1 MDFTL
6 PTNLAGWLPFTAA
19 VVAILLGLAALF
31 APRLILSAIGL
42 APSAGSIDALGGA
55 RASLA
60 GFWLGVGLVG
70 AALYDQP
77 FIQLALGTGWL
88 FSAFGRLVSLL
99 TDGASLR
106 AIFYLLVELALA
118 CAALAPALG
127 FISS

>member
-1 MDFTL
+1 MSEYFDEEGKPILFGPDFSSRPQPGYQELRTRC
-6 PTNLAGWLPFTAA
+6 PVARTSVFDQ
-19 VVAILLGLAALF
+19 VVIARHEDVVRAL
-31 APRLILSAIGL
+31 R
-42 APSAGSIDALGGA
+42 
-55 RASLA
+55 
-60 GFWLGVGLVG
+60 
-70 AALYDQP
+70 QP
-77 FIQLALGTGWL
+77 EIFSSRVDLQLALGTGWL